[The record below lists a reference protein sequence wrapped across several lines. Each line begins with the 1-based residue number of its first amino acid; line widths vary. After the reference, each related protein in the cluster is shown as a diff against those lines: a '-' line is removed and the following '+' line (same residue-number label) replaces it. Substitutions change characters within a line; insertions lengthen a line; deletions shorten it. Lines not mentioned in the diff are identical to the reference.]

1 MENHDTILQAVA
13 EEGTWEGTLD
23 FAAFSNDSLIRSLS
37 GNPTRVP
44 GVLLA
49 AQAAPGELGDKGF
62 ASAGEANPLGTEVR
76 APITTGV
83 VFFF

>member
-37 GNPTRVP
+37 GNPTHVP
-44 GVLLA
+44 GALLA
-49 AQAAPGELGDKGF
+49 AQAASGELGDKG
-62 ASAGEANPLGTEVR
+62 LLLQVR
-76 APITTGV
+76 PTHWALR
-83 VFFF
+83 